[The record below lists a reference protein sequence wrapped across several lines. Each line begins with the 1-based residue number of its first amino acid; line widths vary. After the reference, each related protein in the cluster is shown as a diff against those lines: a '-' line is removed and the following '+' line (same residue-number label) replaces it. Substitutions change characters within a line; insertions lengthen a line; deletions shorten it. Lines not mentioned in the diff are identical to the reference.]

1 MPNQV
6 LRHETLQSKHTPPL
20 QDCAEFYINKVKTYQ
35 SQQDEIKERDVYIVN
50 VLLNI
55 FSDIQGSKLNSD
67 QSEISN
73 MNLNLCLA
81 LEKHI
86 LLLMLLH
93 GWRYWLI
100 LEVEKKGNAEMND
113 TQILLERDMIT
124 DKLRWILNM
133 GEAV

>member
-1 MPNQV
+1 
-6 LRHETLQSKHTPPL
+6 
-20 QDCAEFYINKVKTYQ
+20 
-35 SQQDEIKERDVYIVN
+35 
-50 VLLNI
+50 
-55 FSDIQGSKLNSD
+55 
-67 QSEISN
+67 